1 MGAMFGLGR
10 TILWWL
16 TNILVWAAS
25 VIESLYNNIFKVFS
39 VIYSSGVSSFIGRWI
54 GFLWIPIAIA
64 IIILGYNLIMGED
77 SDGSLRMKTFMR
89 NLCLLV
95 IVVASIPIL
104 FTGVSGNSD
113 SSFAVKLFQGSGNNN
128 SITNGVSQMAGNIG
142 TTSNTSRTVVENI
155 YDLQFIFNQA
165 RN

>member
-1 MGAMFGLGR
+1 M
-10 TILWWL
+10 
-16 TNILVWAAS
+16 
-25 VIESLYNNIFKVFS
+25 
-39 VIYSSGVSSFIGRWI
+39 
-54 GFLWIPIAIA
+54 
-64 IIILGYNLIMGED
+64 
-77 SDGSLRMKTFMR
+77 
-89 NLCLLV
+89 LV

-165 RN
+165 RNKGNFTKNWSSMIDDGTIRKNSFYDTSGNIVNGDAVMNITPWDTIVSDDADDNDKYDKDLKMEDCYVNGYDYCVF